1 MLAICKRNP
10 VTQQIQ
16 VQAAEPVAKFK
27 RDQYVWT
34 YYGLVGL
41 NCYFMAALGPIMPF
55 LRADLHL
62 DYKVA
67 GMHFSA
73 FAVGSMMAG
82 FKGDLITHK
91 LGRVTTLR
99 GSLIAAALSMV
110 LLITATNSIC
120 SIAAILI
127 VGFCASLIYQTLAS
141 TISDHLED
149 LRTFAFLE
157 GEVFAMLV
165 AGAAPLAVGA
175 CVMIGLGWRAA
186 IILLIVSY
194 LGCVPLLTQFGNVKN
209 SHDPKVLST
218 GKLSP
223 SFWLFG
229 LIILLSVAV
238 EWSTAFW
245 SADYLASRLMI
256 SKATAASTV
265 GAFFIGMV
273 TGRYGGSRLI
283 HTYTSSQLLFV
294 SGLTAIVGFAM
305 FWLGTMVPVNCC
317 GLFLTGLGIANMYP
331 LCFSQAVAAS
341 PTMRSTAIA
350 RIGLLCGVSILV
362 APMVLSFIADKHGLF
377 VAYASIAVVLIFCFG
392 SIVLANKIAVQH
404 DSHGTAH

>member
-1 MLAICKRNP
+1 VPTELP
-10 VTQQIQ
+10 
-16 VQAAEPVAKFK
+16 VQAISQPVVKFK

-41 NCYFMAALGPIMPF
+41 NCYFMAALGPVMPF

-73 FAVGSMMAG
+73 FAIGSMIAG

-91 LGRVTTLR
+91 LGRVVTLR
-99 GSLIAAALSMV
+99 STIIIAALAMV
-110 LLITATNSIC
+110 LLVTATSSIF

-127 VGFCASLIYQTLAS
+127 VGSCGSLIYQTLAS

-165 AGAAPLAVGA
+165 AGAAPFVVAG
-175 CVMIGLGWRAA
+175 CVMISLGWRAA
-186 IILLIVSY
+186 IILLIVLY
-194 LGCVPLLTQFGNVKN
+194 LGCIPSLTQFGNVKN
-209 SHDPKVLST
+209 SHDPKVLTT

-229 LIILLSVAV
+229 IIILLSVAV

-273 TGRYGGSRLI
+273 TGRYSGSRLI
-283 HTYTSSQLLFV
+283 HCYTSSQLLFV
-294 SGLTAIVGFAM
+294 SGLTAIVGFSM

-331 LCFSQAVAAS
+331 LAFSQAVAAS

-362 APMVLSFIADKHGLF
+362 APMVLSFIADRHGLF

-404 DSHGTAH
+404 DNKGAAH